1 MLTDQE
7 KQRYH
12 RHTLLAEF
20 GVEGQEKL
28 KASRVLVI
36 GAGGLG
42 CPALQYLC
50 AAGVGTIGIVDDD
63 VVDISNLQRQILYSD
78 QDIGASKAE
87 TAAQKL
93 RIQNPLISIN
103 AHSLRLTRHN
113 ALEIISKYDLL
124 IDGSDNFPTRYLVN
138 DACVMLKKP
147 FVMGSIFKFEA
158 QIAVFNYQNGPTY
171 RCIYPNPPKAKDV
184 PNCSQIGVLGVLPGI
199 VGAYQANEAIKML
212 TGIGQP
218 LSGELMVMNVLTME
232 TNKLLILLNP
242 DNLKIG
248 ELIDYEEFC
257 SQNKNKQE
265 NMELKEITATVLNRM
280 LENDEDIQIIDVREA
295 HEYDICNIG
304 GELIPLATIPGN
316 IDKISRDKTVVVHCH
331 HGRRSANAI
340 IHLMQNEGYSNL
352 LNLKGGINAW
362 SVEVDSNVS
371 TY

>member
-28 KASRVLVI
+28 KASSVLVI

-78 QDIGASKAE
+78 QDIGESKAE

-93 RIQNPLISIN
+93 RTQNPLISIN
-103 AHSLRLTRHN
+103 THSLRLTSNN
-113 ALEIISKYDLL
+113 ALEIISNYDLVV
-124 IDGSDNFPTRYLVN
+124 DGSDNFPTRYLVN

-158 QIAVFNYQNGPTY
+158 QISVFNYQSGPTY
-171 RCIYPNPPKAKDV
+171 RCIYPNPPNSSDV
-184 PNCSQIGVLGVLPGI
+184 PNCSQVGVLGVLPGI
-199 VGAYQANEAIKML
+199 VGSYQANEAIKML
-212 TGIGQP
+212 TGIGKP
-218 LSGELMVMNVLTME
+218 LSGALMVLNILTME
-232 TNKLLILLNP
+232 SNKLVVSLNP
-242 DNLKIG
+242 DNLEID
-248 ELIDYEEFC
+248 ELIDYEAFC
-257 SQNKNKQE
+257 NTNNNKSGS
-265 NMELKEITATVLNRM
+265 MELKEITATELKAM
-280 LENDEDIQIIDVREA
+280 LDNNEDIQIIDVREL
-295 HEYDICNIG
+295 HEYDICNMG
-304 GELIPLATIPGN
+304 GELIPLGTISEN
-316 IDKISRDKTVVVHCH
+316 ADKISKEKTVVVHCH
-331 HGRRSANAI
+331 HGMRSARAI
-340 IHLMQNEGYSNL
+340 MDLMQNEGYSNL
-352 LNLKGGINAW
+352 LNLKGGIHAW
-362 SVEVDSNVS
+362 SVEVDSSVS